1 MPIATRASGTPP
13 QVRGHL
19 KGARK
24 TGVLVPTASV
34 AIGTALERRSRALEL
49 IRGSM
54 FLLLYYAAQAF
65 STFFQLHALP

>member
-49 IRGSM
+49 IT
-54 FLLLYYAAQAF
+54 LKLLYYAAQAF